1 MNPKCSLHFIFQ
13 KTLGNIQT
21 TEFELMSRS
30 FGKNLMIYNSLVN
43 RLFIRNSTLLN
54 KSKEII
60 LYILFYNR
68 FQKKVLSFDIVF
80 FGEIIRSKQNRW
92 RNTNS
97 RQWKHR
103 QIHRNCKTT
112 WCKHHTSKRKR
123 IWKYTNTRN
132 KKSKRNGIC
141 HRNLKTIPD
150 GIRHIKLIYNMK

>member
-60 LYILFYNR
+60 LNILFFNT
-68 FQKKVLSFDIVF
+68 FINFCDIIGF
-80 FGEIIRSKQNRW
+80 
-92 RNTNS
+92 
-97 RQWKHR
+97 
-103 QIHRNCKTT
+103 
-112 WCKHHTSKRKR
+112 KRK
-123 IWKYTNTRN
+123 
-132 KKSKRNGIC
+132 SF
-141 HRNLKTIPD
+141 L
-150 GIRHIKLIYNMK
+150 LILFFW